1 MQEQFIDRPEQLAT
15 FVEAMHGARW
25 LAVDTEFI
33 RERTYFPRLCLIQI
47 ASEEIAACI
56 DPLKIEDLSP
66 LKALLLDPGITKV
79 FHAARQDLEIFLH
92 IWGELPT
99 PIFDTQPAA
108 ALLGIGDQVGY
119 GNLIQQVLGI
129 NLAKDHSRTDWSR
142 RPLQKAQMR
151 YALDDVIYLGQAY
164 RKMRRQLEE
173 QGRLEWL
180 EAEFESLADPAT
192 YALEPMAMW
201 QRVKGRQHLKGVRL
215 AILQQLAAWREE
227 QALARDLPRRWILK
241 DDVLLELARRAPG
254 NLSEL
259 ARIRGLE
266 SSFVRSNGEALLER
280 IRQARQLPREQWP
293 AEKPRPEKLSA
304 VEEATLDILTG
315 ALRLIADEAGLSPQ
329 VIASR
334 KDLAALLR
342 NEPQARL
349 LQGWRRKLAGE
360 PLHRLLSGEHR
371 IILQDGV
378 PLLQT

>member
-215 AILQQLAAWREE
+215 AILQQLARAREPLRTGPHPRTGE
-227 QALARDLPRRWILK
+227 QFRAQQRR
-241 DDVLLELARRAPG
+241 
-254 NLSEL
+254 
-259 ARIRGLE
+259 
-266 SSFVRSNGEALLER
+266 
-280 IRQARQLPREQWP
+280 
-293 AEKPRPEKLSA
+293 
-304 VEEATLDILTG
+304 G
-315 ALRLIADEAGLSPQ
+315 AAGTADEAGLSPQ

>member
-1 MQEQFIDRPEQLAT
+1 MQEQYIDDPRQLAT
-15 FVEAMHGARW
+15 FVETMAAASW

-33 RERTYFPRLCLIQI
+33 RERTYFPRLCLIQV
-47 ASEEIAACI
+47 ASSEVAACI

-66 LKALLLDPGITKV
+66 LRKLLLDPGITKV

-92 IWGELPT
+92 IWGELPA

-119 GNLIQQVLGI
+119 GNLIQRVLDV

-142 RPLQKAQMR
+142 RPLQKAQLR

-164 RKMRRQLEE
+164 VKMRRQLEKQE
-173 QGRLEWL
+173 RLAWL
-180 EAEFESLADPAT
+180 EPEFDHLIDPAT
-192 YALEPMAMW
+192 YALEPMKMW

-241 DDVLLELARRAPG
+241 DDVLLELARRAPK
-254 NLSEL
+254 NLTEL
-259 ARIRGLE
+259 SRIRGLE
-266 SSFVRSNGEALLER
+266 SSFLRNHGEALLQR
-280 IRQARQLPREQWP
+280 IRLAQETPREQWP
-293 AEKPRPEKLSA
+293 TEKPRPEKLSA
-304 VEEATLDILTG
+304 TEEATVDILSG
-315 ALRLIADEAGLSPQ
+315 ALRLLADEAGLSPQ

-334 KDLAALLR
+334 KDLAALLKGDP
-342 NEPQARL
+342 EAHL

-360 PLHRLLSGEHR
+360 PLRQLLEGKQQITLR
-371 IILQDGV
+371 NGV

>member
-15 FVEAMHGARW
+15 FVEAMRGARW

-56 DPLKIEDLSP
+56 DPLKIEDLTP

-92 IWGELPT
+92 IWDELPT

-119 GNLIQQVLGI
+119 GNLIQQLLGV

-142 RPLQKAQMR
+142 RPLQKAQLR

-164 RKMRRQLEE
+164 LKMRRKLEE

-180 EAEFESLADPAT
+180 EAEFEYLADPAT

-293 AEKPRPEKLSA
+293 VEKPRPEKLSA

-360 PLHRLLSGEHR
+360 PLHGLLSGEHR

>member
-15 FVEAMHGARW
+15 FVEAMRGARW

-56 DPLKIEDLSP
+56 DPLKIEDLTP

-119 GNLIQQVLGI
+119 GNLIQQLLGV

-142 RPLQKAQMR
+142 RPLQKAQLR

-164 RKMRRQLEE
+164 LKMRRKLEE

-180 EAEFESLADPAT
+180 EAEFEYLADPAT

-293 AEKPRPEKLSA
+293 VEKPRPEKLSA

-360 PLHRLLSGEHR
+360 PLHGLLSGEHR